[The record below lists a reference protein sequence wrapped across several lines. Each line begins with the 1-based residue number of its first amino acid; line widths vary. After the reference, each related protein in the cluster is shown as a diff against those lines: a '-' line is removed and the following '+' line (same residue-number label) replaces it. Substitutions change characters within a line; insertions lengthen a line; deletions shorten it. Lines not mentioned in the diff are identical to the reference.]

1 MWKRKWREFEEKKNR
16 KNAIKLYLLDFTAI
30 TNMNIQQLWPPA
42 QKKAGKRK
50 RLGSNGSRMVKDKV

>member
-1 MWKRKWREFEEKKNR
+1 MRKKKNR